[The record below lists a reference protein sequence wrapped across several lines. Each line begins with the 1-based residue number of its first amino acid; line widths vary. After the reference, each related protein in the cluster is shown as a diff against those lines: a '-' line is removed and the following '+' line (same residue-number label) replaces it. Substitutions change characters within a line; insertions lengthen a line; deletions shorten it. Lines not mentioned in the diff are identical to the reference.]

1 MTSRLRRARKSHWG
15 DCGPWHRI
23 RPGDY
28 YLQGV
33 EFPGGD
39 LGWANEAGHPVRLR
53 ECRECA
59 VRYGRG
65 GLFPGAIRRAKAGPP
80 FLGGGANA
88 GSLPEVR

>member
-33 EFPGGD
+33 EFPDGD

-65 GLFPGAIRRAKAGPP
+65 GLFPGADS
-80 FLGGGANA
+80 GAVA
-88 GSLPEVR
+88 TGVVAEGLPRPAEVSG